1 MPLDLRERGMVGQ
14 RLFHLRG
21 ACLEGLQQVAVTA
34 EEILQ
39 NIGQLTVRCI
49 GVERENPFDD
59 MVGTGLVRR
68 IEVARLRCRLERPND
83 YAGRIRPQMKG
94 LAIEE
99 GKLRQG
105 GL

>member
-1 MPLDLRERGMVGQ
+1 MIGQ
-14 RLFHLRG
+14 RIFHFCCTR
-21 ACLEGLQQVAVTA
+21 LEGQQQVAVTT
-34 EEILQ
+34 EKVFQ
-39 NIGQLTVRCI
+39 NIGQLTVCCI

-59 MVGTGLVRR
+59 VVGTGLIRR

-83 YAGRIRPQMKG
+83 YARRIRPQMKG

-99 GKLRQG
+99 GKFRQG